1 MLSMIERT
9 EIINRTRAMDDEQLE
24 YTLKAIPTSILL
36 SEIGRRDGVILDK
49 LSAVCAVWDDIT
61 IDMPFDQMDILQKED
76 LLKRMRRALHGE

>member
-9 EIINRTRAMDDEQLE
+9 EIINRTRGMNDDELE

-36 SEIGRRDGVILDK
+36 AEIGRRDGVILDK

-61 IDMPFDQMDILQKED
+61 IDVPFDQMDILQKEE
-76 LLKRMRRALHGE
+76 LLKRMRRALYGE

>member
-9 EIINRTRAMDDEQLE
+9 EIINRTRAMCDEELE
-24 YTLKAIPTSILL
+24 YTLKAIPTPELL
-36 SEIGRRDGVILDK
+36 SEIGRRDGIILDK

-61 IDMPFDQMDILQKED
+61 IDVPFDQMDILQKED

>member
-9 EIINRTRAMDDEQLE
+9 EIINRTRAMNDDELE

-36 SEIGRRDGVILDK
+36 AEIGRRDGVILDK

>member
-9 EIINRTRAMDDEQLE
+9 EIVNRTRAMNDDELE

>member
-9 EIINRTRAMDDEQLE
+9 EIINRTRAMNDDELE

>member
-9 EIINRTRAMDDEQLE
+9 EIINRTRAMNDDELE

-61 IDMPFDQMDILQKED
+61 IDMPFDQMDILQKEE